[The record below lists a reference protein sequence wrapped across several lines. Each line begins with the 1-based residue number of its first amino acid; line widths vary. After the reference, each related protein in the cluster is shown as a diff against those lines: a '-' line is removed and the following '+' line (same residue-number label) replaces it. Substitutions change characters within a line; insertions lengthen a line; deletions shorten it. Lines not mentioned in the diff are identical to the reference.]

1 MSLLRLSPIML
12 AMVLLTGCD
21 SSEAQLAA
29 PEPILS
35 VETHSLVQSEHYQVM
50 REYVGTVRA
59 GQQAQ
64 LGFEL
69 AGKVSNIMVDVGDRV
84 NQGDALIRLDTQLLA
99 TEAKQL
105 RAQQNE
111 IKAQLK
117 LVAANLKRQQSLK
130 AKGFS
135 AEAEIDSLTSQ
146 QGVLEANA
154 LRVNAA
160 LRANQLKI
168 NKSTIKA
175 PYAGT
180 VSQRFVSLGDV
191 VGMGTP
197 TLTLLAEQDKEVFI
211 GIPSAQLAKINELN
225 TPEIRV
231 GDNLYPV
238 KLLNPGAR
246 VDLNTR
252 SLGLRYLLPESAKV
266 LDGQLA
272 YLRYPEQISESGFWI
287 PNSSLTDGLRGVWN
301 VFVVTEQ
308 NIVERRSVQVLYA
321 DNQAAFVQGAI
332 SADEMLI
339 SNGLHRVVPGQ
350 RVQPKLD

>member
-1 MSLLRLSPIML
+1 M
-12 AMVLLTGCD
+12 
-21 SSEAQLAA
+21 
-29 PEPILS
+29 
-35 VETHSLVQSEHYQVM
+35 
-50 REYVGTVRA
+50 
-59 GQQAQ
+59 
-64 LGFEL
+64 
-69 AGKVSNIMVDVGDRV
+69 
-84 NQGDALIRLDTQLLA
+84 
-99 TEAKQL
+99 
-105 RAQQNE
+105 
-111 IKAQLK
+111 
-117 LVAANLKRQQSLK
+117 K

-252 SLGLRYLLPESAKV
+252 S
-266 LDGQLA
+266 
-272 YLRYPEQISESGFWI
+272 
-287 PNSSLTDGLRGVWN
+287 
-301 VFVVTEQ
+301 
-308 NIVERRSVQVLYA
+308 
-321 DNQAAFVQGAI
+321 
-332 SADEMLI
+332 
-339 SNGLHRVVPGQ
+339 
-350 RVQPKLD
+350 

>member
-1 MSLLRLSPIML
+1 M
-12 AMVLLTGCD
+12 
-21 SSEAQLAA
+21 
-29 PEPILS
+29 
-35 VETHSLVQSEHYQVM
+35 
-50 REYVGTVRA
+50 
-59 GQQAQ
+59 
-64 LGFEL
+64 
-69 AGKVSNIMVDVGDRV
+69 
-84 NQGDALIRLDTQLLA
+84 
-99 TEAKQL
+99 
-105 RAQQNE
+105 
-111 IKAQLK
+111 
-117 LVAANLKRQQSLK
+117 K

-238 KLLNPGAR
+238 KLLNPA
-246 VDLNTR
+246 
-252 SLGLRYLLPESAKV
+252 LG
-266 LDGQLA
+266 
-272 YLRYPEQISESGFWI
+272 
-287 PNSSLTDGLRGVWN
+287 
-301 VFVVTEQ
+301 
-308 NIVERRSVQVLYA
+308 
-321 DNQAAFVQGAI
+321 
-332 SADEMLI
+332 
-339 SNGLHRVVPGQ
+339 
-350 RVQPKLD
+350 